1 MSGSAQSQVEEHA
14 RRGEAFAQQHEQ
26 GLKTLGR
33 AGVAAEG
40 LVYLLIAWL
49 AAQVALG
56 GSSGSADSSG
66 ALGQIASQPFG
77 KVLLVVLAVGFVL
90 LLLWQAVVVVTGEKT
105 SHRVSA
111 AVKAVAAAALAV
123 SCLRFATGGGSSSG
137 NQQQTLTQR
146 VLEAPGGPVLLV
158 VVGLAIVAVG
168 VVTAVKGVKH
178 DFEDKVEGSLS
189 PGLRR
194 LGVAGAVARGVA
206 FAVIGVLV
214 AVSSTGDTG
223 KSRGLDAA
231 FHEIAARP
239 FGTVLLLL
247 VALGVAAYG
256 LFQLLTAPRRRRA

>member
-1 MSGSAQSQVEEHA
+1 M
-14 RRGEAFAQQHEQ
+14 
-26 GLKTLGR
+26 
-33 AGVAAEG
+33 
-40 LVYLLIAWL
+40 
-49 AAQVALG
+49 
-56 GSSGSADSSG
+56 
-66 ALGQIASQPFG
+66 
-77 KVLLVVLAVGFVL
+77 LAVGFVL
-90 LLLWQAVVVVTGEKT
+90 LLLWQAVVVGTGEKT

-158 VVGLAIVAVG
+158 VAGLAVVAVG
-168 VVTAVKGVKH
+168 VVTAVKGIKH

-214 AVSSTGDTG
+214 AISSTGDTG
-223 KSRGLDAA
+223 KSRAWTPRSTRSRPSPSARSCCSSWPSASPPTASSSSSPPRGAVGPD
-231 FHEIAARP
+231 AARP
-239 FGTVLLLL
+239 AETRRGPAWEGDPRHTDSGNPSDHRS
-247 VALGVAAYG
+247 VAN
-256 LFQLLTAPRRRRA
+256 